1 MSISSFLIPHS
12 AFGIFAPFLAQ
23 ASATPATSDTYFII
37 PHFHAIFWMALTV
50 LVLALILWI
59 LISLRRRSRTLE
71 VFTNTSGRVQV
82 SRGALGDLV
91 ESSALQFGVVSR
103 PRVNF
108 KIRSGQVHLYIR
120 LKLAAGQRLP
130 EFSTGLQTHLT
141 NTLRDSF
148 GLDKLGGVH
157 LTVTG
162 FKGRALPVDVDDL
175 KPLPRPASSSTPS
188 PTPPSTPPRPPGGN
202 FFGT

>member
-1 MSISSFLIPHS
+1 MSISSFLISHS
-12 AFGIFAPFLAQ
+12 ALRIFAPLLAQ
-23 ASATPATSDTYFII
+23 TSATSDTYFII
-37 PHFHAIFWMALTV
+37 PHVRAVFWMALTV
-50 LVLALILWI
+50 LVLVLILW
-59 LISLRRRSRTLE
+59 LLVSLRRRSRTLE

-175 KPLPRPASSSTPS
+175 KPLPRPASSSTP
-188 PTPPSTPPRPPGGN
+188 PSTPPRPPGGN